1 MFPSEK
7 NHPVAICLGGGGGH
21 HRANAEEGAAPTW
34 QHLHRSAQDHLFGGC
49 FSIFQEILTSSKFY
63 VNILDPTIPHNHS
76 ETEIIC

>member
-7 NHPVAICLGGGGGH
+7 NHPVALCLGGGGGH

-34 QHLHRSAQDHLFGGC
+34 QHLGLAHLAVFPC
-49 FSIFQEILTSSKFY
+49 KEILTSSKFY